1 MSLTRKHQAWLDLAV
16 KLALTSTCRQQHGA
30 VIVIRNSV
38 LALGTNKF
46 RNHPKIMDDFDHC
59 SRHAETDALR
69 SVIKRSSWVDLRKA
83 VVYVA
88 RVGSHGTL
96 RLSRPCNT
104 CWNELTNAGIRTV
117 VYTTDRGGVME
128 RW

>member
-1 MSLTRKHQAWLDLAV
+1 MSLTKKHQAWLDLAV
-16 KLALTSTCRQQHGA
+16 KLALDSTCRQRHGA

-38 LALGTNKF
+38 LGLGTNKF
-46 RNHPKIMDDFDHC
+46 RNHPRVMDDFDHC
-59 SRHAETDALR
+59 SRHAEAAALR

-96 RLSRPCNT
+96 RLSRPCDA
-104 CWNELTNAGIRTV
+104 CWSALKDAGIRTS
-117 VYTTDRGGVME
+117 VYTTDTGGTME